1 MTARRVGGLAL
12 LSQPLVILAQLVV
25 ATRWELPYDL
35 TRNTISDLGVVGCG
49 TIEAAG
55 GPVEACSPWHA
66 GMNAAFVVIGVLLSL
81 GAVLAA
87 RAVVRGPRPVLAGA
101 GMGLLVVA
109 GLSSAA
115 VGLVPLDV
123 DGGLHALVATP
134 VFLTQP
140 AALLVLGAVALARGR
155 RWFGPVVL
163 GCGLV
168 ATGGSIAFGVSLVTG
183 DVGGLYERVAL
194 WPCQV
199 GVAALG
205 WDVLRAGRH
214 PVWETEA

>member
-1 MTARRVGGLAL
+1 M
-12 LSQPLVILAQLVV
+12 ILAQLVV
-25 ATRWELPYDL
+25 ATRWEIPYDL

-49 TIEAAG
+49 TIQAAG

-66 GMNAAFVVIGVLLSL
+66 GMNAAFLVIGSLLAL

-87 RAVVRGPRPVLAGA
+87 RAVVRGAHSGLAGV

-123 DGGLHALVATP
+123 GGDLHALVAAP
-134 VFLTQP
+134 VFVTQP
-140 AALLVLGAVALARGR
+140 IALLLLGAVALARGR
-155 RWFGPVVL
+155 RATGSVIV
-163 GCGLV
+163 GCGLL
-168 ATGGSIAFGVSLVTG
+168 ATVGAIAFAVSLATG
-183 DVGGLYERVAL
+183 DVGGLYERIAL

-205 WDVLRAGRH
+205 WDVLRAGRR
-214 PVWETEA
+214 PVWETAA